1 MTSLAA
7 LRIQRHAQWL
17 RNLSLSLRQ
26 LVLSSAERP
35 EQIYLF
41 GSRARGDWEGLS
53 DTDLLVVAASK
64 RWTDQLLDHG
74 LADDVIGLDRE
85 AWAHLPE
92 SDSVIWRNISKV
104 AIPLLELGL
113 EPPYTHVLNDL
124 VQRLQQTGLETQD
137 LEALPL
143 RSLSRMAIQSR
154 YPMDATPPSELFD
167 PDETDQ
173 ALTTAREVL
182 TILKAL
188 DQQG

>member
-1 MTSLAA
+1 LK
-7 LRIQRHAQWL
+7 
-17 RNLSLSLRQ
+17 
-26 LVLSSAERP
+26 SA
-35 EQIYLF
+35 
-41 GSRARGDWEGLS
+41 
-53 DTDLLVVAASK
+53 
-64 RWTDQLLDHG
+64 
-74 LADDVIGLDRE
+74 
-85 AWAHLPE
+85 
-92 SDSVIWRNISKV
+92 
-104 AIPLLELGL
+104 LLELGL

-143 RSLSRMAIQSR
+143 RRLSRMAIQSR
-154 YPMDATPPSELFD
+154 YPLDATPPSELFD

>member
-104 AIPLLELGL
+104 AIPLLAEIQLMPGRMHGCAKPRTTRSWL
-113 EPPYTHVLNDL
+113 SWRKTTVFLHKL
-124 VQRLQQTGLETQD
+124 VFMLHRQPR
-137 LEALPL
+137 
-143 RSLSRMAIQSR
+143 
-154 YPMDATPPSELFD
+154 
-167 PDETDQ
+167 
-173 ALTTAREVL
+173 
-182 TILKAL
+182 KA
-188 DQQG
+188 

>member
-17 RNLSLSLRQ
+17 RHLSFSLHQ

-41 GSRARGDWEGLS
+41 GSRARGDWDGLS

-85 AWAHLPE
+85 AWAQLPE
-92 SDSVIWRNISKV
+92 SDSVIWRNIFKV
-104 AIPLLELGL
+104 AIPLLAEI
-113 EPPYTHVLNDL
+113 P
-124 VQRLQQTGLETQD
+124 
-137 LEALPL
+137 
-143 RSLSRMAIQSR
+143 
-154 YPMDATPPSELFD
+154 
-167 PDETDQ
+167 
-173 ALTTAREVL
+173 
-182 TILKAL
+182 
-188 DQQG
+188 